1 MFDLKITNGTIV
13 DGTGAPRFVGDI
25 AIQDGVITA
34 IGSNLTGDAVETI
47 DATGCL
53 VAPGFV
59 DIHTHY
65 DGQATWDPVLDP
77 SASHGVTTVV
87 VGNCG
92 VGFAPVRPGKESW
105 LVELM
110 EGVEDI
116 PGTALHEG
124 IQWSWETFPEY
135 LDALDARTYS
145 MDVAAFVPHAPLR
158 VYVMGERGAL
168 DVEPT
173 SDEIEQMAEHVR
185 ASIKAGAIGVST
197 SRSLN
202 HRTLDGELVPGT
214 FANSRELVALAQ
226 AMVDAGG
233 GLFEAVPTG
242 ETGDDAD
249 TVLNEIS
256 LLAEV
261 SKRTGAPVSFLMI
274 QSMGAPDLW
283 KAQLAAVAEANREG
297 ASLVPQ
303 VAGRPGGML
312 IGVAT
317 YHGLMR
323 RPTFRRLE
331 SELSYDDLLVEL
343 QKPEVKAKILA
354 EENLPE
360 DPSRQYESIA
370 DNMAFMFEKLFV
382 LGDPP
387 DYEPTRDRSIAG
399 IAEATGSDPWEVLYD
414 AISGGALLLGAF
426 TNYAETS
433 QDHLAVMIEHP
444 DTVIGLSDGG
454 AHVRFICDASLP
466 TYLLTHWT
474 RDRVRGDR
482 LSLESVVRKQ
492 SALTAEV
499 VGLTDRGTIE
509 VGKRADINVID
520 LDHLA
525 LHPPRPCD
533 DLPAGGRRIL
543 QDASGYKATIVNGVI
558 TRRNDADTGA
568 RPGRLVRAAH

>member
-1 MFDLKITNGTIV
+1 MFDLKIINGTIV
-13 DGTGAPRFVGDI
+13 DGTGAALRQGDI
-25 AIQDGVITA
+25 AIRDGFIVE
-34 IGSNLTGDAVETI
+34 IGSSVEGDATETI
-47 DATGCL
+47 DATGL
-53 VAPGFV
+53 VVAPGFV

-92 VGFAPVRPGKESW
+92 VGFAPVRPGREQW

-135 LDALDARTYS
+135 LDALADRHFS

-158 VYVMGERGAL
+158 VYVMGDRGAL

-173 SDEIEQMAEHVR
+173 SEEIEQMADHVR
-185 ASIKAGAIGVST
+185 SSIAAGAIGVST

-214 FANSRELVALAQ
+214 FADSTELVALAQ

-242 ETGDDAD
+242 ETGDDEQ
-249 TVLNEIS
+249 TVLGEIA

-261 SKRTGAPVSFLMI
+261 SMRTGAPVSFLMI

-283 KAQLAAVAEANREG
+283 KQQLAAVAEANQRG
-297 ASLVPQ
+297 AQLVPQ
-303 VAGRPGGML
+303 VAARPGGML

-331 SELSYDDLLVEL
+331 SELSYEELLVEL
-343 QKPEVKAKILA
+343 AKPEVKAAILS
-354 EENLPE
+354 EDDLPE
-360 DPSRQYESIA
+360 DPDRQYESIA
-370 DNMAFMFEKLFV
+370 DSTAFMFERLYV

-387 DYEPTRDRSIAG
+387 DYDPPRERSIAG
-399 IAEATGSDPWEVLYD
+399 IAEATGMDPWEVLYD
-414 AISGGALLLGAF
+414 SIAGGDLLLGAF
-426 TNYAETS
+426 TNYANAT
-433 QDHLAVMIEHP
+433 QDHLEVMLSHP

-454 AHVRFICDASLP
+454 AHVRFICDASMP

-474 RDRVRGDR
+474 RDRTRGELLPIEDII
-482 LSLESVVRKQ
+482 RKQ
-492 SALTAEV
+492 SALTAQT
-499 VGLTDRGTIE
+499 VGLTDRGTLE

-520 LDHLA
+520 VDNLRI
-525 LHPPRPCD
+525 HPPRPCD

-543 QDASGYKATIVNGVI
+543 QDATGYVATIVNGVV
-558 TRRNDADTGA
+558 TRRSDIDTGA
-568 RPGRLVRAAH
+568 RPGRLVRASH

>member
-1 MFDLKITNGTIV
+1 MFDLKIINGTIV
-13 DGTGAPRFVGDI
+13 DGTGAALRQGDI
-25 AIQDGVITA
+25 AIRDGFIVE
-34 IGSNLTGDAVETI
+34 IGSSVEGDATETI
-47 DATGCL
+47 DATGL
-53 VAPGFV
+53 VVAPGFV

-92 VGFAPVRPGKESW
+92 VGFAPVRPGREQW

-135 LDALDARTYS
+135 LDALADRHFS

-158 VYVMGERGAL
+158 VYVMGDRGAL

-173 SDEIEQMAEHVR
+173 SEEIEQMADHVR
-185 ASIKAGAIGVST
+185 SSIAAGAIGVST

-214 FANSRELVALAQ
+214 FADSTELVALAQ

-242 ETGDDAD
+242 ETGDDEQ
-249 TVLNEIS
+249 TVLGEIA

-261 SKRTGAPVSFLMI
+261 SMRTGAPVSFLMI

-283 KAQLAAVAEANREG
+283 KKQLAAVAEANQRG
-297 ASLVPQ
+297 ARLVPQ
-303 VAGRPGGML
+303 VAARPGGML

-331 SELSYDDLLVEL
+331 SELSYEELLVEL
-343 QKPEVKAKILA
+343 AKPEVKAAILS
-354 EENLPE
+354 EDDLPE
-360 DPSRQYESIA
+360 DPDRQYESIA
-370 DNMAFMFEKLFV
+370 DSTAFMFERLYV

-387 DYEPTRDRSIAG
+387 DYDPPRERSIAG
-399 IAEATGSDPWEVLYD
+399 IAEATGMDPW
-414 AISGGALLLGAF
+414 
-426 TNYAETS
+426 
-433 QDHLAVMIEHP
+433 
-444 DTVIGLSDGG
+444 
-454 AHVRFICDASLP
+454 
-466 TYLLTHWT
+466 
-474 RDRVRGDR
+474 
-482 LSLESVVRKQ
+482 
-492 SALTAEV
+492 
-499 VGLTDRGTIE
+499 
-509 VGKRADINVID
+509 
-520 LDHLA
+520 
-525 LHPPRPCD
+525 
-533 DLPAGGRRIL
+533 
-543 QDASGYKATIVNGVI
+543 
-558 TRRNDADTGA
+558 
-568 RPGRLVRAAH
+568 